1 MGNPLLFV
9 ETDFTVGFADPMFPI
24 RFATILEIRLQEMGD
39 FYEKPHFTMEN
50 FKFREA
56 VKWGLKIFAPNYQK
70 AHPYAK
76 SGRTNRLAYV
86 AVTLLVTLNG
96 DEKKSTRESP
106 LENRVVYNTT
116 SLPRRHDD
124 GHFAYCDLVRCV
136 HDRMK
141 TPLASHTLL
150 FEPR

>member
-1 MGNPLLFV
+1 
-9 ETDFTVGFADPMFPI
+9 
-24 RFATILEIRLQEMGD
+24 MGD

-76 SGRTNRLAYV
+76 SGRTNRDIVL
-86 AVTLLVTLNG
+86 TLRRR
-96 DEKKSTRESP
+96 EKSMRESP

-116 SLPRRHDD
+116 SLPRRR
-124 GHFAYCDLVRCV
+124 DLDNSLGRPRYNGEIMCLRKPATSSVACSCL
-136 HDRMK
+136 MNS
-141 TPLASHTLL
+141 ANLL
-150 FEPR
+150 NMDKMHVNTEILSCQ